1 MYEIALPAPQP
12 RSGLFTNAANEPCR
26 GFVEAAHIPLSKRN
40 RLVRLAKEK
49 AHFEQKSRKEV
60 KWK

>member
-1 MYEIALPAPQP
+1 MHQILLTVLQP
-12 RSGLFTNAANEPCR
+12 RSGLFINAANEPCR
-26 GFVEAAHIPLSKRN
+26 GYVEAAFIPVSKRQ

-49 AHFEQKSRKEV
+49 AHIERKLRKEL

>member
-1 MYEIALPAPQP
+1 MHQILLTVLQP
-12 RSGLFTNAANEPCR
+12 RSGLFMSAANEPYR
-26 GFVEAAHIPLSKRN
+26 GCVEAAHIPNSKRH

-49 AHFEQKSRKEV
+49 AHFEQKSRREA

>member
-12 RSGLFTNAANEPCR
+12 RSGLFMSAANEPCR
-26 GFVEAAHIPLSKRN
+26 GYVEAAHIPNSKRH

-49 AHFEQKSRKEV
+49 AHFEQKSRREA

>member
-1 MYEIALPAPQP
+1 MHQILLTVLQP
-12 RSGLFTNAANEPCR
+12 RSGLFMNAANEPCR
-26 GFVEAAHIPLSKRN
+26 GFVEAAHIPNSKRH

-49 AHFEQKSRKEV
+49 AHFEQKSRKEA

>member
-1 MYEIALPAPQP
+1 MIETALLAPQP
-12 RSGLFTNAANEPCR
+12 RSGLFMNTANEACR
-26 GFVEAAHIPLSKRN
+26 GFVEAAHIPNSKRH

-49 AHFEQKSRKEV
+49 AHFEQKSQKGA